1 MFQKSY
7 NNLWKLEKRKKL
19 PSLNIRNI
27 EINSMVCINFHS
39 KETRSV
45 VVLFVF
51 FKDIFL
57 KVSFIF

>member
-1 MFQKSY
+1 MKI
-7 NNLWKLEKRKKL
+7 EKRKKL